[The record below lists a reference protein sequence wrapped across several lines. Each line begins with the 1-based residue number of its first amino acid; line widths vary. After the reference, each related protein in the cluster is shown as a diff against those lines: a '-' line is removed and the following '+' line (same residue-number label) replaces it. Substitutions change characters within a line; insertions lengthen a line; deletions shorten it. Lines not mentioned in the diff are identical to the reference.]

1 MSLIDRYV
9 TDLFDYASY
18 ASDEARLEDE
28 ARLFE
33 GGDRVNV
40 DKTRLQSFYTYAT
53 VVLHG
58 SNTDSMPD
66 ELDSF
71 LRLLSPEDTEAVL
84 IKFVEAAHKRLGL
97 LDVKIY
103 SASQLNIAQRTKIEE
118 KLVSI
123 FGQEI
128 SMIIKVDPSLIGGL
142 RVIVGNTVFDNTIK
156 TRLADMKKNVYKEV
170 YLRQ

>member
-1 MSLIDRYV
+1 MRLIDRYV
-9 TDLFDYASY
+9 ADLFDHASY
-18 ASDEARLEDE
+18 DNDALRLEDE
-28 ARLFE
+28 ARLLE
-33 GGDRVNV
+33 GGERVNV
-40 DKTRLQSFYTYAT
+40 DMNRLRSFYVYAT

-58 SNTDSMPD
+58 TEADSMPD

-71 LRLLSPEDTEAVL
+71 LRLLSPEDAEAVL
-84 IKFVEAAHKRLGL
+84 IKFIEAARERLGL

-103 SASQLNIAQRTKIEE
+103 SAMQLTVAQRAKIEAR
-118 KLVSI
+118 LVSI

-170 YLRQ
+170 YLRR